1 MSEQTLGDYVRSIAP
16 DFDPIVYASGSLVSE
31 FDYFLNSILIV
42 PLDLPEIKL
51 PQLPVLKNQDK
62 ELGYTEYIDN
72 LIKYMLNNKIN
83 NALTLGFTDGL
94 KNNVSSS
101 INSRDKNFNSI
112 ILKNNIFKIIRSVI
126 GDSNF
131 LKLIFHNNA
140 ILKKNLNFV
149 LFGPIPKRKQIFK
162 KNMRND
168 YKEGFKCHNL
178 ISLNR
183 MLYANKSMA
192 QYNDPIGE
200 SYEIF
205 IRQVFMNKNNRWFKN
220 LPKKFPLI
228 FKLFSNIYKN
238 HDSLK
243 YSYSYIFDSVCC
255 DDDGDDKNNNNET
268 QVQTDII
275 KSQTSKKKI
284 IKFIII
290 IISKIFPVEVFGDSI
305 NFQIIISRISQ
316 YINRSKI
323 NNFMK
328 ISDIIKNIK
337 LNNIQW
343 IRNTNKK
350 TENRNQN
357 KFEFERSKEFFSRFI
372 YFLFNKFINSLIC
385 LFFHVSEI
393 SQTHNLIYFKH
404 NIWNKLIKNFEN
416 RFFNNNL
423 KLVTDSN
430 RCHNKLYNFNHNTH
444 LIGKMK
450 ILPKLNNDFRII
462 VKPNRFNSNSNDIDY
477 NNMVNF
483 EIKPILKILKYQN
496 RIHLQKKIDCQGKAI
511 YNVNDLPSII
521 HKYKKQLFN
530 EYGISTLPEIFVLK
544 FDAKNCYDSIPV
556 NEILNKIDD
565 LFPNENQ
572 MFYTRYIN
580 NIDSY
585 KIQGNNNNSFKKK
598 LIMLNKPNIDNFD
611 SNKEEKLNKND
622 NSVKTSL
629 VYDNAK
635 TVAFN
640 KEKIKKIIEYQLFNS
655 AIYKNNKTYIRK
667 DGLFQGYPLSGA
679 LCDILYD
686 SIELKFLKILNES
699 DNEEPIG
706 KNNNCLIRIADDFLI
721 LSDNYHSINKLKRL
735 VSRRIDKFN
744 FTVNRLKTI
753 NNFSDKSI
761 DKVCAAMSS
770 INFCGY
776 NIDLTDLSIIKSF
789 ESFNSYPFKSHINTF
804 NKLCIGCFKIFK
816 LRINSNYLNPN
827 YNDFKHLKKN
837 IINSTISIFK
847 KFIKTF
853 NNLILLDRFN
863 IENFENLLIIPMRK
877 YVNSFYKG
885 NYSLDLITD
894 IFSSIILH
902 SIKEF
907 KKYGKKFQSIIIC
920 LEQFI

>member
-1 MSEQTLGDYVRSIAP
+1 
-16 DFDPIVYASGSLVSE
+16 
-31 FDYFLNSILIV
+31 
-42 PLDLPEIKL
+42 
-51 PQLPVLKNQDK
+51 
-62 ELGYTEYIDN
+62 
-72 LIKYMLNNKIN
+72 MLNNKIN
-83 NALTLGFTDGL
+83 NVLTLGFTDGL
-94 KNNVSSS
+94 KHNVSSS

-126 GDSNF
+126 GDLNF
-131 LKLIFHNNA
+131 LKLIFHNTA
-140 ILKKNLNFV
+140 IFKKDIRFV
-149 LFGPIPKRKQIFK
+149 LFGPIPKRKPIVK
-162 KNMRND
+162 KNGLGNF
-168 YKEGFKCHNL
+168 KEIPKKCLNL

-200 SYEIF
+200 SYDVS
-205 IRQVFMNKNNRWFKN
+205 IRQVFMDKNERWFKN

-228 FKLFSNIYKN
+228 FKLFSKIFKN
-238 HDSLK
+238 HESLK

-255 DDDGDDKNNNNET
+255 DNDQNNNDT
-268 QVQTDII
+268 QFQTDII

-290 IISKIFPVEVFGDSI
+290 IISKIFPIEIFGDSK

-337 LNNIQW
+337 LNNIPW
-343 IRNTNKK
+343 IRSPS
-350 TENRNQN
+350 NRNQN
-357 KFEFERSKEFFSRFI
+357 KFEFERSKVFFTRFVH
-372 YFLFNKFINSLIC
+372 FLFNKFINSLIC
-385 LFFHVSEI
+385 LFFHVTEI

-404 NIWNKLIKNFEN
+404 SIWSKLTKNFEN
-416 RFFNNNL
+416 KFFNNNL
-423 KLVTDSN
+423 KLVTDSS
-430 RCHNKLYNFNHNTH
+430 RCYNKLYNFTHNTH

-462 VKPNRFNSNSNDIDY
+462 VKPNRFNSNLNDIDY

-483 EIKPILKILKYQN
+483 EIKPTLKILKCQN
-496 RIHLQKKIDCQGKAI
+496 NASIQKKNDLNCQGKKI

-521 HKYKKQLFN
+521 HGYKEKLLKKYQMSN
-530 EYGISTLPEIFVLK
+530 LPQIYVLK
-544 FDAKNCYDSIPV
+544 FDVKNCYDSIPV
-556 NEILNKIDD
+556 NEILNKIDN
-565 LFPNENQ
+565 LFPDENQ

-580 NIDSY
+580 IIDSN
-585 KIQGNNNNSFKKK
+585 KIDGNNNNSLKKK
-598 LIMLNKPNIDNFD
+598 LILLNKPNINSFD
-611 SNKEEKLNKND
+611 QNSENNINP
-622 NSVKTSL
+622 SVKTSL
-629 VYDNAK
+629 IYDNAK
-635 TVAFN
+635 TLTFN
-640 KEKIKKIIEYQLFNS
+640 KEKIRKIIEYQLFNS

-699 DNEEPIG
+699 DNNEELLG

-721 LSDNYHSINKLKRL
+721 LSDNYHSVNKLKRL
-735 VSRRIDKFN
+735 ISRRIDKFN

-753 NNFSDKSI
+753 NNFSDK
-761 DKVCAAMSS
+761 DGVCAMSS
-770 INFCGY
+770 VNFCGY
-776 NIDLTDLSIIKSF
+776 TIDLNDLSIIKSF
-789 ESFNSYPFKSHINTF
+789 ESFNSYPFKNHINTF

-827 YNDFKHLKKN
+827 YNDFKHLKRN

-853 NNLILLDRFN
+853 NNLILLDRFE
-863 IENFENLLIIPMRK
+863 IQNFRNLLVMPMRE
-877 YVNSFYKG
+877 YVNSFYQK
-885 NYSLDLITD
+885 NYSSSLIND
-894 IFSSIILH
+894 IFSSVILH

-907 KKYGKKFQSIIIC
+907 KKYGNKFQSIIIC
-920 LEQFI
+920 LEQFIQ